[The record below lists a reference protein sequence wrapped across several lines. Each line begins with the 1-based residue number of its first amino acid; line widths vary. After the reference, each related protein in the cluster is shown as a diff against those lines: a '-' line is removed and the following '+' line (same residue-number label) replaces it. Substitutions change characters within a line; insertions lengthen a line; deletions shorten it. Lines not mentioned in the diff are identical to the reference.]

1 MGGSRQE
8 HPDSEAQLPR
18 SPARVRLSHVWAVVA
33 IAVPVIVVATTPLV
47 TLDLAYQIRA
57 GNIMLSTDHLLRT
70 DVLTFSAF
78 GRPWLNQQWGA
89 QLILAGV
96 YRLGGWLGLALL
108 RGLLMTAILVL
119 LFLACRVAGSSR
131 RLAALLTFG
140 SAFVMAGGFQLR
152 AQLLGMLCFAAVLLL
167 VADRSS
173 HPGRL
178 WLALPIVVLWAN
190 LHGSFFLA
198 PIMFGLAWVEDRSRH
213 SPWVRRTLLVGVGT
227 ILASL
232 VNPFGLLVW
241 KYVSDISTS
250 PLIRRSV
257 EEWQPPSLRIYAGV
271 TFFASVVL
279 VALYLARRGRPTP
292 WPALLALGVFF
303 AIGLT
308 SVRGVFWWGMEAPVV
323 IAGLTRSQ
331 EPRSEGADPASSL
344 NVALVV
350 ALILITIGAFVR
362 WMPYASTEKSPP
374 ERLLAFAPAGITNE
388 LKRTLQ
394 PGDRV
399 FDAQEWGSWF
409 ELALPDNPVLVDSR
423 WEVVP
428 EDVWRRYGGVSNGQE
443 GWQSVLDA
451 WNVRVVVAARDQQ
464 QGLIPRIAGD
474 PGWRLLYKDD
484 DGLIFIR
491 R

>member
-1 MGGSRQE
+1 VGGSRQE
-8 HPDSEAQLPR
+8 HPNTEARLPR
-18 SPARVRLSHVWAVVA
+18 TPARVRLSHVWAVVA
-33 IAVPVIVVATTPLV
+33 VAVPVIVVAGTPLV

-57 GNIMLSTDHLLRT
+57 GNIMLSTGHLLRT

-78 GRPWLNQQWGA
+78 GRPWLNQQWAA
-89 QLILAGV
+89 QLVLASV

-108 RGLLMTAILVL
+108 RGLLTAAILIL
-119 LFLACRVAGSSR
+119 LYLACRVAGSSR
-131 RLAALLTFG
+131 RAAALLTFA

-173 HPGRL
+173 HPRRL
-178 WLALPIVVLWAN
+178 WLALPVVVLWAN
-190 LHGSFFLA
+190 FHGSFFLA
-198 PIMFGLAWVEDRSRH
+198 PIMFGLAWLEDRSQGSRGA
-213 SPWVRRTLLVGVGT
+213 RRTLTVGVGT

-232 VNPFGLLVW
+232 VNPFGLRVW
-241 KYVSDISTS
+241 SYVSDISTS

-279 VALYLARRGRPTP
+279 VAAYLARRGRPTP

-308 SVRGVFWWGMEAPVV
+308 SIRGVFWWAMEAPVV
-323 IAGLTRSQ
+323 IAGMSRTE
-331 EPRSEGADPASSL
+331 EPRKEGADPASSVNL
-344 NVALVV
+344 ALVV
-350 ALILITIGAFVR
+350 ALMLITIGAFVR
-362 WMPYASTEKSPP
+362 WVPYTSTNPP
-374 ERLLAFAPAGITNE
+374 ERLLGFAPSGITDE
-388 LKRTLQ
+388 LRRTLQ
-394 PGDRV
+394 PGERM
-399 FDAQEWGSWF
+399 FNPQEWGSWF

-428 EDVWRRYGGVSNGQE
+428 EDVWRRYGGVSDGQQ

-451 WNVRVVVAARDQQ
+451 WDVRVVVLARDQQ
-464 QGLIPRIAGD
+464 QGLIPRISGD
-474 PGWRLLYKDD
+474 PGWRLVYKDE

>member
-1 MGGSRQE
+1 MGGSRQAHRE
-8 HPDSEAQLPR
+8 PDGRVPR
-18 SPARVRLSHVWAVVA
+18 ALAGVRLSHVWAVVA
-33 IAVPVIVVATTPLV
+33 VAVPVIVVATTPLV

-57 GNIMLSTDHLLRT
+57 GNIMLSTGHLLRT

-89 QLILAGV
+89 QLVLAGV
-96 YRLGGWLGLALL
+96 YRLGGWLGLVLL
-108 RGLLMTAILVL
+108 RGLLMAAVL
-119 LFLACRVAGSSR
+119 TLLYLACRVAGSSR
-131 RLAALLTFG
+131 RVAALLTFG
-140 SAFVMAGGFQLR
+140 AAFVMAGGFQLR

-198 PIMFGLAWVEDRSRH
+198 PILFGLAWIEDRSQG
-213 SPWVRRTLLVGVGT
+213 SPGARRTLIVGVGT

-232 VNPFGLLVW
+232 VNPFGLRVW
-241 KYVSDISTS
+241 SYVSDISTS

-279 VALYLARRGRPTP
+279 VSAYLARRGRPTP

-308 SVRGVFWWGMEAPVV
+308 SVRGVFWWAMEAPVV
-323 IAGLTRSQ
+323 IAGLTRTQ
-331 EPRSEGADPASSL
+331 EPRSEESDPASSL

-350 ALILITIGAFVR
+350 ALMLITIGAFVR
-362 WMPYASTEKSPP
+362 WLPYTSTQPP
-374 ERLLAFAPAGITNE
+374 ERLLSFAPSGITDE
-388 LKRTLQ
+388 LRRTLQ
-394 PGDRV
+394 PGERL

-409 ELALPDNPVLVDSR
+409 ELALPNNPVLVDSR